1 MISGERDRWGRE
13 WIRADVTAL
22 TGAVAPLH
30 GGRRVQCTGCQYAE
44 AVIQPG
50 RGRPRPQPFRV
61 RRRPSAVRVDRV
73 PLGDLRPDPVALLA
87 RTAYLQLSLF
97 ETASSIAGRASDLA
111 DRETITRVAAAILAQ
126 HTALVDLL
134 TEQGQVAAEAM
145 QPYTLEI
152 DRYWRRFGETGWH
165 ESVLTLH
172 LATGLLNDFF
182 AQLGAGLPGALA
194 DRYCAVLT
202 ADIGQEALVGVL
214 AAAVAGDRRMT
225 SRLALWGRRIVGDTL
240 LVARSALDSVR
251 DPSGVPA
258 ETEERRIEPVLNDL
272 IAAHTRRMDRLGLTA

>member
-1 MISGERDRWGRE
+1 
-13 WIRADVTAL
+13 
-22 TGAVAPLH
+22 
-30 GGRRVQCTGCQYAE
+30 
-44 AVIQPG
+44 
-50 RGRPRPQPFRV
+50 
-61 RRRPSAVRVDRV
+61 VRVDRV

-87 RTAYLQLSLF
+87 RTAYLELSLF
-97 ETASSIAGRASDLA
+97 EAASSVAARASDLA
-111 DRETITRVAAAILAQ
+111 DREVVTRVAARILGQ

-134 TEQGQVAAEAM
+134 TEQGEVPAVAM
-145 QPYTLEI
+145 QPYAADI

-182 AQLGAGLPGALA
+182 AQLGAGLPGSLA

-202 ADIGQEALVGVL
+202 ADLGQESLVQVL
-214 AAAVAGDRRMT
+214 SAAIAGDRRMT

-240 LVARSALDSVR
+240 LVARSALDAVR
-251 DPSGVPA
+251 DPSGVPV
-258 ETEERRIEPVLNDL
+258 ETEERRVEPVLNDL

>member
-1 MISGERDRWGRE
+1 
-13 WIRADVTAL
+13 
-22 TGAVAPLH
+22 
-30 GGRRVQCTGCQYAE
+30 
-44 AVIQPG
+44 
-50 RGRPRPQPFRV
+50 
-61 RRRPSAVRVDRV
+61 V

-87 RTAYLQLSLF
+87 RTAYLELTLF
-97 ETASSIAGRASDLA
+97 EAASTVAARASDLA
-111 DRETITRVAAAILAQ
+111 DRETVTRVASAILAQ

-134 TEQGQVAAEAM
+134 AEQGQVPAEAM
-145 QPYTLEI
+145 QPYVAEV

-172 LATGLLNDFF
+172 LTTGLLNDFF
-182 AQLGAGLPGALA
+182 AQLGAGLPRPLA

-214 AAAVAGDRRMT
+214 SAAVAADRRMT
-225 SRLALWGRRIVGDTL
+225 SRLALWGRRTVGDTL
-240 LVARSALDSVR
+240 LAARAALDAVR
-251 DPSGVPA
+251 DPDGHPA

>member
-1 MISGERDRWGRE
+1 M
-13 WIRADVTAL
+13 
-22 TGAVAPLH
+22 
-30 GGRRVQCTGCQYAE
+30 
-44 AVIQPG
+44 
-50 RGRPRPQPFRV
+50 
-61 RRRPSAVRVDRV
+61 

-87 RTAYLQLSLF
+87 RTAYLELSLF
-97 ETASSIAGRASDLA
+97 EAASSVAARASDLA
-111 DRETITRVAAAILAQ
+111 DREVVTRVAARILGQ

-134 TEQGQVAAEAM
+134 TEQGEVPAVAM
-145 QPYTLEI
+145 QPYAADI

-182 AQLGAGLPGALA
+182 AQLGAGLPGSLA

-202 ADIGQEALVGVL
+202 ADLGQESLVQVL
-214 AAAVAGDRRMT
+214 SAAIAGDRRMT

-240 LVARSALDSVR
+240 LVARSALDAVR
-251 DPSGVPA
+251 DPSGVPV
-258 ETEERRIEPVLNDL
+258 ETEERRVEPVLNDL

>member
-1 MISGERDRWGRE
+1 
-13 WIRADVTAL
+13 
-22 TGAVAPLH
+22 
-30 GGRRVQCTGCQYAE
+30 
-44 AVIQPG
+44 
-50 RGRPRPQPFRV
+50 
-61 RRRPSAVRVDRV
+61 V

-87 RTAYLQLSLF
+87 RTAYLELSLF
-97 ETASSIAGRASDLA
+97 EAASSVAARASDLA
-111 DRETITRVAAAILAQ
+111 DREVVTRVAARILGQ

-134 TEQGQVAAEAM
+134 TEQGEVPAVAM
-145 QPYTLEI
+145 QPYAADI

-182 AQLGAGLPGALA
+182 AQLGAGLPGSLA

-202 ADIGQEALVGVL
+202 ADLGQESLVQVL
-214 AAAVAGDRRMT
+214 SAAIAGDRRMT

-240 LVARSALDSVR
+240 LVARSALDAVR
-251 DPSGVPA
+251 DPSGVPV
-258 ETEERRIEPVLNDL
+258 ETEERRVEPVLNDL